1 MPDRPFRVA
10 FAVFTATVTAV
21 VFTSAGA
28 AAEGS
33 PKSDDDYSA
42 RFDGEGPH
50 AGARTIQHWTGQ
62 ATNPVNDVTYSYD
75 MVGVNPA
82 TNDSATIAV
91 DIVPINVTVLGRTFS
106 GSDVIPAV
114 LASPIFKKGD
124 FSSTTAA
131 STSTGAKGPGGAL
144 SSGNQRVQLLDA
156 TMRSQ
161 FNKVGTEYHL
171 KLSPIVR
178 RAVTIQVP
186 DTFGVLRTSGGGI
199 TSARVDAT
207 WFQPVVEGLTAS
219 LHYLQ
224 PHRLALFIT
233 NDVRLYGNH
242 NPTVCCVFGA
252 HGTTNTTAEG
262 NESEGRQS
270 LQTFVWATWL
280 TPGIANPATA
290 WAVQDISSL
299 SHEITEWAADPF
311 ETNFVQPYGPPIAAA
326 AMYGCSNLL
335 ETGDP
340 TITLGFSA
348 GLNTFDQNPFSD
360 GTYHPQDEAFLPW
373 FMRTSPNH
381 VSQRTQTNATAGRYT
396 FMGDLNRVAAFHQP
410 ATGC

>member
-1 MPDRPFRVA
+1 
-10 FAVFTATVTAV
+10 
-21 VFTSAGA
+21 
-28 AAEGS
+28 
-33 PKSDDDYSA
+33 
-42 RFDGEGPH
+42 
-50 AGARTIQHWTGQ
+50 
-62 ATNPVNDVTYSYD
+62 
-75 MVGVNPA
+75 
-82 TNDSATIAV
+82 
-91 DIVPINVTVLGRTFS
+91 
-106 GSDVIPAV
+106 
-114 LASPIFKKGD
+114 
-124 FSSTTAA
+124 
-131 STSTGAKGPGGAL
+131 
-144 SSGNQRVQLLDA
+144 
-156 TMRSQ
+156 
-161 FNKVGTEYHL
+161 
-171 KLSPIVR
+171 
-178 RAVTIQVP
+178 
-186 DTFGVLRTSGGGI
+186 
-199 TSARVDAT
+199 
-207 WFQPVVEGLTAS
+207 
-219 LHYLQ
+219 
-224 PHRLALFIT
+224 
-233 NDVRLYGNH
+233 VRLYGNH